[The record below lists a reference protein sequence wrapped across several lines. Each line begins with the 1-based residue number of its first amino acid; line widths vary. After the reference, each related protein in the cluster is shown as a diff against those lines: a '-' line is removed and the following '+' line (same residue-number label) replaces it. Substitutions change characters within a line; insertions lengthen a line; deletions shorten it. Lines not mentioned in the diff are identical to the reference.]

1 MMYYKTGDVCQKII
15 NVDDFDFRLRV
26 KKRAYSVEIVVL
38 DHEGNSIDGILVS
51 DENDLYTALDILKQS
66 IYEWIENNTDEQDK
80 LMNLVMKW

>member
-1 MMYYKTGDVCQKII
+1 MYYKTGDVCQKII
-15 NVDDFDFRLRV
+15 NVDGFDFRSRV

-38 DHEGNSIDGILVS
+38 DPERNSIDGLLVS

>member
-1 MMYYKTGDVCQKII
+1 MYYKTGDVCQKII
-15 NVDDFDFRLRV
+15 NVDGFDFRLRV

-38 DHEGNSIDGILVS
+38 DPERNSIDGLLVS

-66 IYEWIENNTDEQDK
+66 IYEWIENNADEQDK

>member
-1 MMYYKTGDVCQKII
+1 MYYKTGDVCQKII
-15 NVDDFDFRLRV
+15 NVDSFDFRLRV

-38 DHEGNSIDGILVS
+38 DHEGNPIDGLLVS

-80 LMNLVMKW
+80 LINLIMKW

>member
-15 NVDDFDFRLRV
+15 NVDGFDFRLRV

-38 DHEGNSIDGILVS
+38 DHEGNSIDEILVS

>member
-1 MMYYKTGDVCQKII
+1 MYYKTGDVCQKII
-15 NVDDFDFRLRV
+15 NVDGFDFRLRV

-38 DHEGNSIDGILVS
+38 DPEGNSIDGLLVS
-51 DENDLYTALDILKQS
+51 DENDLYTALDILNQS

>member
-1 MMYYKTGDVCQKII
+1 MYYKTGDVCQKII

-38 DHEGNSIDGILVS
+38 DPERNSIDGLLVS